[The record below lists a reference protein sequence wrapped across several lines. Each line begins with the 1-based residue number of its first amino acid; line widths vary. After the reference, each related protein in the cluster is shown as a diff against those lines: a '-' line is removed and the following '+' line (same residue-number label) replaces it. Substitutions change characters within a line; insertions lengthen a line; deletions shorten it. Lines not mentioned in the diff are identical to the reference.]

1 MLSNE
6 RPLVMGITRITGLTL
21 TSPHMGPY
29 FKNNAHGLGHYPTT
43 HNNNLTFP
51 KYLTMIFAHLY
62 R

>member
-1 MLSNE
+1 MLSNALGHGHLLE
-6 RPLVMGITRITGLTL
+6 SGLTL

-29 FKNNAHGLGHYPTT
+29 SKNNGHGLGHYLTT

-51 KYLTMIFAHLY
+51 KYLTMIFTHLY